1 LPHTLVGR
9 GGEPYVLDRPFDRP
23 KPPKHM
29 PIPLVAER
37 DFEQEVLRAELP
49 VLVDLYADWCQ
60 PCKQL
65 TPILEQV
72 GTELAGKLKIVRVDV
87 EKSPMLARSFRV
99 QSIPMLVLIA
109 QGRPV
114 DQVVGLVDKKTLLE
128 MVQPYLPAASDEVA
142 PKELQQLLKLN
153 QVVPIDVREASAYAR
168 YRIPGAANIPKDTLL
183 TRLAEL
189 APRDGRL
196 RVLYGRTT
204 DDAKELA
211 EQVRQAGVDVAFLA
225 GGFLH
230 WEADGGE
237 VERGG

>member
-1 LPHTLVGR
+1 MVLNPKA
-9 GGEPYVLDRPFDRP
+9 EPARAYARRCAPEEP
-23 KPPKHM
+23 AM

-37 DFEQEVLRAELP
+37 DFEREVLRAELP
-49 VLVDLYADWCQ
+49 VLVDLYVDCP

-65 TPILEQV
+65 TPILEQIER
-72 GTELAGKLKIVRVDV
+72 ELSGKLKVVRIDV
-87 EKSPMLARSFRV
+87 EKSKLLARSFQV
-99 QSIPMLVLIA
+99 QSVPMLVLIA

-114 DQVVGLVDKKTLLE
+114 DQLVGLVDKKTLLE
-128 MVQPYLPAASDEVA
+128 MVQPYLPVATDEVA
-142 PKELQQLLKLN
+142 PKELQQLLKLG
-153 QVVPIDVREASAYAR
+153 QAVPVDVRDASAYGR
-168 YRIPGAANIPKDTLL
+168 YRIPGAVNIPKEALL
-183 TRLAEL
+183 TRVAEL

-204 DDAKELA
+204 DDAKDLA
-211 EQVRQAGVDVAFLA
+211 EKVRQAGVDVAFLA